1 MKLLAKFSCLLNTYL
16 GFPAK
21 FCGCLQGHLQN
32 TTLIGVPTYVLKS
45 TMPALSKRE
54 QIVTEALK
62 LFYRDG
68 FNATGVDRISAEA
81 GVSKKTLY
89 NHFKSK
95 DELVLATLR
104 KRDGLFR
111 NRIMRE
117 TERLGATPRERLLT
131 LFDAHDLWFR
141 EKSFSGCMFINAA
154 AEFSAQDHPS
164 HLLCAE
170 HKRLV
175 RDYICELAEQAGV
188 GNPQLLAMQ
197 LNLLLDGAIVEA
209 HVSGNTQAAKLAKSM
224 AAVFVKNAFD

>member
-1 MKLLAKFSCLLNTYL
+1 
-16 GFPAK
+16 
-21 FCGCLQGHLQN
+21 
-32 TTLIGVPTYVLKS
+32 
-45 TMPALSKRE
+45 MPAPSKRE

-117 TERLGATPRERLLT
+117 TERLGSAPRERLLT
-131 LFDAHDLWFR
+131 IFDAHDAWFK

-154 AEFSAQDHPS
+154 AEFSS
-164 HLLCAE
+164 HDDPNHIVCAE

-175 RDYICELAEQAGV
+175 RDYIRELAEQAGARD
-188 GNPQLLAMQ
+188 PQALATQ

-209 HVSGNTQAAKLAKSM
+209 HVSGNTQAAKLARSM
-224 AAVFVKNAFD
+224 AVVFVDQAFE

>member
-1 MKLLAKFSCLLNTYL
+1 
-16 GFPAK
+16 
-21 FCGCLQGHLQN
+21 
-32 TTLIGVPTYVLKS
+32 
-45 TMPALSKRE
+45 MPAVSKRE
-54 QIVTEALK
+54 QVVTEALK

-117 TERLGATPRERLLT
+117 TERLASTPRERLLAI
-131 LFDAHDLWFR
+131 FDAHDTWFK
-141 EKSFSGCMFINAA
+141 EKDFSGCMFINAA
-154 AEFSAQDHPS
+154 AEFSPHDDANHIVS
-164 HLLCAE
+164 AE

-175 RDYICELAEQAGV
+175 RDYIRELAEQAGA
-188 GNPQLLAMQ
+188 GDPQALAAQ
-197 LNLLLDGAIVEA
+197 LHLLLEGAIVEA
-209 HVSGNTQAAKLAKSM
+209 HVSGNKDAASLAKAM
-224 AAVFVKNAFD
+224 AAVIVAQVLD